1 MDRGGVRVAS
11 HADEMSKNERIIRFS
26 IGAAFPSADPAARY
40 VMRLAMAT
48 GDLSLAADAFIKR
61 GDELADFERFYYVR
75 LLASHLRETVMLI
88 DPPTRSVVPSVKGH
102 QESPLVAS

>member
-1 MDRGGVRVAS
+1 
-11 HADEMSKNERIIRFS
+11 MSDHERIIRFN

-48 GDLSLAADAFIKR
+48 GDLNLAADAFIKR
-61 GDELADFERFYYVR
+61 GDELTDFERFYYVR

-88 DPPTRSVVPSVKGH
+88 DPPTKSVVPSLDDFVSGFGV
-102 QESPLVAS
+102 PLRNVAPAAK